1 MSTVFARGLLIVLG
15 LLAGALPAWAGAAGS
30 RLTVGIHHMTL
41 RDPLDQQPMQAV
53 AFYPAYAK
61 TNVSLIGPY
70 RIAAGQDV
78 PVAPGR
84 YPLLVL
90 SHGNSGSPLAQHD
103 LATYLAKHGF
113 VVLAVI
119 HPGDNYAD
127 QSRLGTLSNLYG
139 RPMQIS
145 QAITDALQDPWLEP
159 FVDEQRIGM
168 IGYSAGGETAL
179 IVGGAQPQPQL
190 LRDYCQAHPADEDA
204 CRSHGELVVDR
215 DDLVAESDPRVKA
228 LLLLAPLGL
237 MFGKEEL
244 QDVQLPV
251 LMYAGADDQLLSVET
266 NALALT
272 HSLPQPPDYRLF
284 DGAGHFIFMSPCSA
298 EQEQLMPMLCK
309 DADGVDRQRIHRR
322 MNAEAVEFFST
333 VLGPDMRNHQA
344 SLH

>member
-1 MSTVFARGLLIVLG
+1 MSTFFARVVLLMLG
-15 LLAGALPAWAGAAGS
+15 LVAIASPALAGSASG
-30 RLTVGIHHMTL
+30 RMTVGFHQMTL
-41 RDPLDQQPMQAV
+41 RDPLDQRPMKAV
-53 AFYPAYAK
+53 AFYPAFAPAR
-61 TNVSLIGPY
+61 TSNVGPY
-70 RIAAGQDV
+70 HIAASEDA
-78 PVAPGR
+78 PVAPGH

-90 SHGNSGSPLAQHD
+90 SHGNSGTPMAQHD

-119 HPGDNYAD
+119 HPGDNAAD
-127 QSRLGTLSNLYG
+127 QSRIGTLSNLYG

-145 QAITDALQDPWLEP
+145 QAITDALNDPWLEP

-179 IVGGAQPQPQL
+179 IVGGAQPQMQL
-190 LRDYCQAHPADEDA
+190 LRDYCQAHPADQDA
-204 CRSHGELVVDR
+204 CRTQGELVVDR

-228 LLLLAPLGL
+228 LMLLAPLGL

-244 QDVQLPV
+244 QDVQVPV
-251 LMYAGADDQLLSVET
+251 LMYAGDSDELLAIET

-272 HSLPQPPDYRLF
+272 RSLPQPPNYRLLG
-284 DGAGHFIFMSPCSA
+284 GAGHFIFMSPCSA
-298 EQEQLMPMLCK
+298 EQEQMMPMLCK
-309 DADGVDRQRIHRR
+309 DADGVDRQQIHRR

-333 VLGPDMRNHQA
+333 VLGPDLRNHQA

>member
-1 MSTVFARGLLIVLG
+1 MAEPVLSATS
-15 LLAGALPAWAGAAGS
+15 AG
-30 RLTVGIHHMTL
+30 RLNVGFHQFTL
-41 RDPLDQQPMQAV
+41 QDPLDQQPMQAV
-53 AFYPAYAK
+53 VFYPAYGHMK
-61 TNVSLIGPY
+61 TSKVGPY
-70 RIAAGQDV
+70 LIAAGQDT
-78 PVAPGR
+78 PVAPGH

-113 VVLAVI
+113 VVMAVV

-127 QSRLGTLSNLYG
+127 QSRLGTVSNLYG

-145 QAITDALQDPWLEP
+145 QAITDALQDPWLAP
-159 FVDEQRIGM
+159 FIDEQRIGM

-179 IVGGAQPQPQL
+179 IVGGAQPQMQL
-190 LRDYCQAHPADEDA
+190 LRDYCQAHPGDEDA
-204 CRSHGELVVDR
+204 CRTGGELVVDR

-228 LLLLAPLGL
+228 LMLLAPLGL

-251 LMYAGADDQLLSVET
+251 LMYAGDRDQLVAIET
-266 NALALT
+266 NALALS
-272 HSLPQPPDYRLF
+272 HSLPQPPNYSLL

-298 EQEQLMPMLCK
+298 EQEQMMPLLCR
-309 DADGVDRQRIHRR
+309 DADGVDRQKIHRR

-333 VLGPDMRNHQA
+333 VLGPDLTNHQA

>member
-1 MSTVFARGLLIVLG
+1 MSTFFARWLLLLLG
-15 LLAGALPAWAGAAGS
+15 LVAICAPTLAATGGG
-30 RLTVGIHHMTL
+30 RMTVGFHQMTL
-41 RDPLDQQPMQAV
+41 HDPLDQQPMQAV
-53 AFYPAYAK
+53 AFYPAFARA
-61 TNVSLIGPY
+61 TISNIGPY
-70 RIAAGQDV
+70 HIAAGQDA
-78 PVAPGR
+78 PVAPGH

-113 VVLAVI
+113 VVLAVV

-159 FVDEQRIGM
+159 FLDEQRIGM

-179 IVGGAQPQPQL
+179 IVGGAQPQMQL
-190 LRDYCQAHPADEDA
+190 LRDYCQAHPGDQDA
-204 CRSHGELVVDR
+204 CRSQGELVVDR
-215 DDLVAESDPRVKA
+215 DDLVPESDPRVKA
-228 LLLLAPLGL
+228 LMLLAPLSL

-244 QDVQLPV
+244 QDVQVPV
-251 LMYAGADDQLLSVET
+251 LMYAGDHDQLLAIET

-272 HSLPQPPDYRLF
+272 HSLPQPPDYRLL

-298 EQEQLMPMLCK
+298 EQEQMMPMLCE
-309 DADGVDRQRIHRR
+309 DAEGVDRGKIHRR

-333 VLGPDMRNHQA
+333 VLGPDLADHQA

>member
-1 MSTVFARGLLIVLG
+1 M
-15 LLAGALPAWAGAAGS
+15 
-30 RLTVGIHHMTL
+30 TVGFHQMTL
-41 RDPLDQQPMQAV
+41 HDPLDQQPMQAV
-53 AFYPAYAK
+53 AFYPAFARA
-61 TNVSLIGPY
+61 TISNIGPY
-70 RIAAGQDV
+70 HIAAGQDA
-78 PVAPGR
+78 PVAPGH

-113 VVLAVI
+113 VVLAVV

-159 FVDEQRIGM
+159 FLDEQRIGM

-179 IVGGAQPQPQL
+179 IVGGAQPQMQL
-190 LRDYCQAHPADEDA
+190 LRDYCQAHPGDQDA
-204 CRSHGELVVDR
+204 CRSQGELVVDR
-215 DDLVAESDPRVKA
+215 DDLVPESDPRVKA
-228 LLLLAPLGL
+228 LMLLAPLSL

-244 QDVQLPV
+244 QDVQVPV
-251 LMYAGADDQLLSVET
+251 LMYAGDHDQLLAIET

-272 HSLPQPPDYRLF
+272 HSLPQPPDYRLL

-298 EQEQLMPMLCK
+298 EQEQMMPMLCE
-309 DADGVDRQRIHRR
+309 DAEGVDRGKIHRR

-333 VLGPDMRNHQA
+333 VLGPDLADHQA